1 MAEEL
6 TIRGAEVKIRHPWGA
21 WGLALVTLGIYGIV
35 WWYKINRELRD
46 YSAAKGQPLENDPTM
61 SVLALVPGFIII
73 VPPFWTNWTTP
84 TRVAAI
90 QEMSGERNRV
100 SALLSLVLWYFV
112 LGTHIVYLQYA
123 LNAVWRAARE
133 EPLVV
138 AEANEFDA

>member
-6 TIRGAEVKIRHPWGA
+6 TIQGADVKIRHPWGA
-21 WGLALVTLGIYGIV
+21 WALALVTLGIYGIV
-35 WWYKINRELRD
+35 WWYKINREIRD
-46 YSAAKGQPLENDPTM
+46 YSAAMGQPLDNNPTS

-84 TRVAAI
+84 TRVAQA
-90 QEMSGERNRV
+90 QEISGEQNRV

-123 LNAVWRAARE
+123 LNAMWRGAQDE
-133 EPLVV
+133 SVV
-138 AEANEFDA
+138 MGADS